1 MIRSVFLVEDHPIVR
16 QGFVQLIEQ
25 ENDLKVIG
33 EAEDAA
39 TALQQITHTSP
50 DIALVDLSL
59 KNSNGIELIK
69 DLNKQCP
76 KIPILVISLHD
87 ENLYA
92 ERCLRAGARGFIMK
106 TEATDNVMTAIRLV
120 LSGEIYVS
128 SAMRNRMLS
137 RFTTRGDVDRD
148 SVLESLSD
156 REVEVFQLMGKG
168 QKTRIIADKLNLSVK
183 TIETYKA
190 HLKTKLNLEDATE
203 LIQFAI
209 EWNLKKQFYG
219 NEDVKKL

>member
-1 MIRSVFLVEDHPIVR
+1 VEDHPIVR

-76 KIPILVISLHD
+76 KVPILVVSLHD

-120 LSGEIYVS
+120 LSGEIYLS
-128 SAMRNRMLS
+128 PAMRNRMLS

-156 REVEVFQLMGKG
+156 REFEVFQLMGKG
-168 QKTRIIADKLNLSVK
+168 QKTRSIADKLNLSVK

-190 HLKTKLNLEDATE
+190 HLKIKLNLEDATE
-203 LIQFAI
+203 LIQVAI

-219 NEDVKKL
+219 DENMKKL

>member
-39 TALQQITHTSP
+39 TALQLITHTSP

-76 KIPILVISLHD
+76 KVPILVVSLHD

-120 LSGEIYVS
+120 LSGEIYLS
-128 SAMRNRMLS
+128 PAMRNRMLS

-156 REVEVFQLMGKG
+156 REFEVFQLMGKG

-190 HLKTKLNLEDATE
+190 HLKTKLNLEDATG
-203 LIQFAI
+203 LIQVAI

-219 NEDVKKL
+219 DENMKKL